1 MGRTYV
7 IIRLAL
13 IGSGTKTDPYRV
25 DLPTYSS
32 LVTNETTGRAFA
44 DIPGADVSPDVA
56 AFVAAYPT
64 VDLVTP
70 LPVPFPQSLANAWA
84 DFLARRYDLGN
95 VRWHP
100 VVY

>member
-1 MGRTYV
+1 M

-13 IGSGTKTDPYRV
+13 IGSGTDSEPFRV
-25 DLPTYSS
+25 DLPTYSGA
-32 LVTNETTGRAFA
+32 VTNETTGRAFA
-44 DIPGADVSPDVA
+44 DVPAIDVPADVA

-70 LPVPFPQSLANAWA
+70 LPVPFPPTLAGAWA
-84 DFLARRYDLGN
+84 EFLARRYDLGE

-100 VVY
+100 VIF

>member
-1 MGRTYV
+1 M
-7 IIRLAL
+7 IIRCAL
-13 IGSGTKTDPYRV
+13 IGSGTANDAYRI
-25 DLPTYSS
+25 DLPTYQNA
-32 LVTNETTGRAFA
+32 VTNEATGRAFVDVPA
-44 DIPGADVSPDVA
+44 IDVSPDVA

-70 LPVPFPQSLANAWA
+70 LPVPFPASLASSWA
-84 DFLARRYDLGN
+84 EFLARRYDLGE